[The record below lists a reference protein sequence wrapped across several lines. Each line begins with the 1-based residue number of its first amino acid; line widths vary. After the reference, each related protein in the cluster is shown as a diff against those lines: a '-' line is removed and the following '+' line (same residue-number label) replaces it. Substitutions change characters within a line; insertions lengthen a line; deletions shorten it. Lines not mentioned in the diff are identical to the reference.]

1 LLLFF
6 SLEAFIALSLSLS
19 LFISHY
25 TYIMGDSAYS
35 FSLTTF
41 SRTGKLLQIEYA
53 LNAVANGRT
62 SLGICTKD
70 GVVIATDK
78 KLASPLVD
86 TAHVHKIEAISPST
100 GFVYS
105 GVGPD
110 YRVLVAKA
118 RKSSQAYARMYG
130 ETQPVSQ
137 LVKQTA
143 GVMQE
148 YTQSGGVRP
157 FGISVLVAGS
167 DGDGTPRLYQV
178 DPSGAYFGWKA
189 TAIGK
194 NYVNAKSFLE
204 KRFSEDMEL
213 EDAIHTALLTLREGF
228 EGEMSAHNIEVGVVR
243 HSKFS
248 VLTPSQIQDYL
259 DEAN

>member
-1 LLLFF
+1 
-6 SLEAFIALSLSLS
+6 
-19 LFISHY
+19 
-25 TYIMGDSAYS
+25 MGDSAYS

-78 KLASPLVD
+78 KFGSSLVD
-86 TAHVHKIEAISPST
+86 GDDVKKVESVTDGS
-100 GFVYS
+100 GFVYA

-110 YRVLVAKA
+110 YRVLVRKA
-118 RKSSQAYARMYG
+118 RKQAQSYYREYHETKPISQI
-130 ETQPVSQ
+130 
-137 LVKQTA
+137 VKSTA
-143 GVMQE
+143 SLMQE

-157 FGISVLVAGS
+157 FGVSLLVAGM
-167 DGDGTPRLYQV
+167 DGDGVPRLFQV

-194 NYVNAKSFLE
+194 GYVNAKNFLE
-204 KRFSEDMEL
+204 KRYQEDMEL

-228 EGEMSAHNIEVGVVR
+228 EGEMNGTNIEVGVV
-243 HSKFS
+243 SKSDGKFRLLS
-248 VLTPSQIQDYL
+248 ASEIQDYL